1 MQECT
6 FYHISLIHCM
16 IAMQEHRKSGLG
28 LCTIFFPSE
37 VQLWQIKKK
46 LVSHDSKTTYI
57 ATTLFKIF
65 FTTCSEWKTE
75 IASPRKIERTSLT
88 LCPYHVSVSGKHS
101 WKLLGFVAFSFPG
114 WQTRNEVSVE
124 KYFRPRLGTREE
136 RSLLYWAR
144 DITYS
149 PVNNL

>member
-1 MQECT
+1 MSTHKLAIDWPRSSICSIWPQNNKWT
-6 FYHISLIHCM
+6 TIFIKLHARMYILSYQFDSLYDCYARTQKIW
-16 IAMQEHRKSGLG
+16 AWSLYD
-28 LCTIFFPSE
+28 FFPSE

-65 FTTCSEWKTE
+65 FTTCSERKTE

-101 WKLLGFVAFSFPG
+101 
-114 WQTRNEVSVE
+114 
-124 KYFRPRLGTREE
+124 
-136 RSLLYWAR
+136 
-144 DITYS
+144 
-149 PVNNL
+149 